1 MPDILNA
8 VGSAISKLG
17 KCSVFLEAL
26 PQGFKAPCFFIR
38 EIKRSCARTVGERFH
53 ERVEVGISYYPKNK
67 LNAREECH
75 TVAKA
80 LFGLLEF
87 VGTDEGLI
95 RGIDKR
101 SEVENGVLSF
111 FVSFEFFTVNKKD
124 AEKMERLEYAS
135 RSGAASGLGSRAS
148 QTPCRGR

>member
-1 MPDILNA
+1 MDILKA
-8 VGSAISKLG
+8 VGGGIRKLG
-17 KCSVFLEAL
+17 DCRVYAEAL

-38 EIKRSCARTVGERFH
+38 EVRRTSARTVGERFR
-53 ERVEVGISYYPKNK
+53 EKVEVEIVYYPKDK

-87 VGTDEGLI
+87 VSTDEGLI
-95 RGIDKR
+95 HGVDKR

-111 FVSFEFFTVNKKD
+111 FVSFEFFTVNKKIVD
-124 AEKMERLEYAS
+124 KMERLEYAN
-135 RSGAASGLGSRAS
+135 RAILGSAKK
-148 QTPCRGR
+148 